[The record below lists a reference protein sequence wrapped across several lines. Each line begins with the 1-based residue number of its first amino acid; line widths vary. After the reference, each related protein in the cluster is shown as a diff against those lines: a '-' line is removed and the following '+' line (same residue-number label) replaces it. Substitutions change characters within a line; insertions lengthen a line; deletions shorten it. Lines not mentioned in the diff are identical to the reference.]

1 MGFQVV
7 AQGRA
12 HQPCAACRMLRRKCE
27 SDCLLAPYFP
37 AEEAEKFAGVHK
49 VFGASNVIKMIQ
61 MVEETSR
68 EDAVKA
74 IVYEA
79 TARLRDPVY
88 GSAGAIFHLQK
99 MVQELKVQLESISA
113 RVLESQAQRDE
124 LLGLLRNVNH
134 LDRLVHPINAPV
146 LDEGSFMLDDA
157 ALMAYDPVKFPAE
170 CDWFLLEE

>member
-1 MGFQVV
+1 
-7 AQGRA
+7 
-12 HQPCAACRMLRRKCE
+12 
-27 SDCLLAPYFP
+27 
-37 AEEAEKFAGVHK
+37 
-49 VFGASNVIKMIQ
+49 
-61 MVEETSR
+61 MVDETRR

-134 LDRLVHPINAPV
+134 LDRLVHPTNAPV
-146 LDEGSFMLDDA
+146 VDAGSFMLDDA
-157 ALMAYDPVKFPAE
+157 VLMAYDPVKFPAE